1 MTEVRAP
8 SPVAC
13 IWTAHGPGVPPGA
26 ILVEARLAIEA
37 RDAARL
43 YLRRHGW
50 EHEQCERIQVREWK
64 LNGHRSGV
72 LINAKCE
79 VMP

>member
-1 MTEVRAP
+1 MTELRAP
-8 SPVAC
+8 HPYPS

-50 EHEQCERIQVREWK
+50 EHEQCERIQVKEYR
-64 LNGHRSGV
+64 LNGHRQGV
-72 LINAKCE
+72 LINAQAE
-79 VMP
+79 VML